1 MSEDQTTVVGLVG
14 LADACELL
22 SVLAKFPD
30 SELAA
35 ALADGTLAADA
46 SACMGDALAGVPER
60 AARAVGADASS
71 LAEGFAAFR
80 GLDPDKLRSQ
90 LRTGYSLVHHRQFD
104 GVEVFPC
111 ESAFCHR
118 RDGREGE
125 PTLFRSPITLD
136 VEMRMRQAGVL
147 PRTSRTE
154 PCDSLWDE
162 LSFLA
167 YLWGKAASALWEQ
180 KPQDAASWDGRAQSF
195 AAEHVLGWAGDYL
208 TRSAEVTA
216 RLADCGDV
224 QPVCAAFCDAVRSY
238 GCGLLAVI
246 AAIQEEPLA

>member
-1 MSEDQTTVVGLVG
+1 MSESQTTIMRLVG

-22 SVLAKFPD
+22 SALAKFPD

-35 ALADGTLAADA
+35 ALVDGTIAADA
-46 SACMGDALAGVPER
+46 SACMGDVLSGVPDRVARAAGVD
-60 AARAVGADASS
+60 AAS

-80 GLDPDKLRSQ
+80 GLDSDELCSQ
-90 LRTGYSLVHHRQFD
+90 LRMGYSLVHHRQFD
-104 GVEVFPC
+104 GVEVFPY
-111 ESAFCHR
+111 ESAFRHR

-125 PTLFRSPITLD
+125 PTLFRSPVTLD
-136 VEMRMRQAGVL
+136 VERCMRQAGVL

-180 KPQDAASWDGRAQSF
+180 KVQDAVSWDDRARSF
-195 AAEHVLGWAGDYL
+195 ATEHVLGWADDYL
-208 TRSAEVTA
+208 TRSAEAMA

-224 QPVCAAFCDAVRSY
+224 QSSCAVFCRAIRSY

-246 AAIQEEPLA
+246 AAVREESIA